1 MRTQHQIKFNDLNL
15 ITMKSLLTIFLSLVI
30 LTTGMSQT
38 TRRVNNNV
46 GISGTNV
53 YATFALAHA
62 AAIANDIIIIEPTT
76 TSYGDITIAKPLKIY
91 GSGYFLSTNT
101 DLKADQRNSI
111 LGIVEFN
118 TGSDGSEI
126 YGIYGS
132 TINIYGVSNITISRN
147 YLTQYAITIL
157 NANKANTI
165 FTNVTN
171 ITITRNYGTG
181 ASYFGASPT
190 AGKTISNVLITNNI
204 LNYVSAVNDPGVQNW
219 VVRNNT
225 FYGGSSQN
233 LVNSIFENNLLV
245 NGGTLNFAN
254 VTSSYNISTGASFP
268 SEVNGNK
275 NNYPLSPLNQSGQP
289 ESELLVT
296 GSPDKAFQI
305 KAGSSL
311 KALGSSSSE
320 VGAYGGSSPYIV
332 SGIPAIPS
340 ITTMVNTGTG
350 DATTPVK
357 VTISVKSNN

>member
-1 MRTQHQIKFNDLNL
+1 MNYKIL
-15 ITMKSLLTIFLSLVI
+15 TMKSLQTIFLSLVI
-30 LTTGMSQT
+30 LTTGLAQT

-62 AAIANDIIIIEPTT
+62 AAVANDIIIIEPTT
-76 TSYGDITIAKPLKIY
+76 TSYGDITITKPLKIY
-91 GSGYFLSTNT
+91 GSGYFLTTNT

-132 TINIYGVSNITISRN
+132 SINIYGVSNITISRN
-147 YLTQYAITIL
+147 YLTQYAITIST
-157 NANKANTI
+157 ANRANTI
-165 FTNVTN
+165 FTNVSN
-171 ITITRNYGTG
+171 ISITRNYATG
-181 ASYFGASPT
+181 SSYFGASPT
-190 AGKTISNVLITNNI
+190 TGKTISNVLVTNNI
-204 LNYVSAVNDPGVQNW
+204 LSYLSAGNDPGVQNW

-225 FYGGSSQN
+225 FYSGNPLS

-245 NGGTLNFAN
+245 NGGTVTFTN
-254 VTSSYNISTGASFP
+254 VTSSYNISTGATFP

-289 ESELLVT
+289 ESELLGT
-296 GSPDKAFQI
+296 GSADKAFQI

-311 KALGSSSSE
+311 KTLGSSSSE
-320 VGAYGGSSPYIV
+320 VGAYGGSTPYIV
-332 SGIPAIPS
+332 SGIPPIPS
-340 ITTMVNTGTG
+340 ITNIINTATG
-350 DATTPVK
+350 DATTPIK